1 LLEGGGVDQRRNQ
14 DRRQDNGTAERFDM
28 AVRTALAFDQ
38 GAAYSYLAICGVE
51 HMLIRSFAE
60 RFPTQ
65 VRTIASLPWHFRDR
79 RSDSMQRAY

>member
-1 LLEGGGVDQRRNQ
+1 MDQRRNKE
-14 DRRQDNGTAERFDM
+14 RRHDSGTAERFDM

-65 VRTIASLPWHFRDR
+65 VRAVASLPWHSNDR
-79 RSDSMQRAY
+79 RSESMQRAF

>member
-1 LLEGGGVDQRRNQ
+1 MDQRSHQ
-14 DRRQDNGTAERFDM
+14 ERRHDSGTAERFDM

-38 GAAYSYLAICGVE
+38 GSAYTYLALCGVE

-65 VRTIASLPWHFRDR
+65 VRAVASLPWHARDR
-79 RSDSMQRAY
+79 RGESLQRAY